1 MCFSY
6 TGVEPVEELHHAVE
20 SNYVIVRLSQESI
33 ISSLKTKTS
42 ALFLYLCEK
51 MFRLINAN

>member
-20 SNYVIVRLSQESI
+20 SNYVIVLSQESI

-51 MFRLINAN
+51 ICFA

>member
-42 ALFLYLCEK
+42 ALFFYLCEK
-51 MFRLINAN
+51 IFFA